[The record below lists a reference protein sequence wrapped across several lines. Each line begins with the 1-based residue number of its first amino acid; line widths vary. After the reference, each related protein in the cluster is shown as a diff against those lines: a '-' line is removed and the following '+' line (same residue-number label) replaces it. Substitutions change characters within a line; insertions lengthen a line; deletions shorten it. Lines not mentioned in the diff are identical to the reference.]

1 MTNMA
6 VPFAWPVKWHTLQ
19 WIRRHTLQTR
29 LERSLDP
36 AMSNLPVLSTLV
48 ACAVAACICVVA
60 AAGKYSLFH
69 KAVDK
74 KYTGHIVETL
84 VAKSAQ
90 HCSMKCLAS
99 SSCMA
104 CNWDAATGSCEIS
117 TQHATITDAPGIV
130 MYTSKPLSK
139 FKIT

>member
-1 MTNMA
+1 
-6 VPFAWPVKWHTLQ
+6 
-19 WIRRHTLQTR
+19 
-29 LERSLDP
+29 
-36 AMSNLPVLSTLV
+36 MSNLPVLNTLV
-48 ACAVAACICVVA
+48 ACAAACMCVVA
-60 AAGKYSLFH
+60 AADKYSLFH

-84 VAKSAQ
+84 VAKSAR

-130 MYTSKPLSK
+130 MYTSKPLSSRYPLSPAATSQTWRTLK
-139 FKIT
+139 MLTHRIWRLDSRDP